1 MHGQQTKNAQPCN
14 RCVRDAPSRFLD
26 CAAEQPND
34 AGRNLEPLQTM
45 QRVAPCS
52 FLIRTGGEQYRQQG
66 RTLRS
71 SFCRVVW
78 RNEARQTGKQRQSSP
93 CPRGE
98 TPERP
103 SPRTERIAKTPT
115 DVRGR
120 LDMGIGGSL
129 VPATTGSDRRQR
141 VACPW
146 RSRTERCIT
155 CDCRVGAAASA
166 GSAATCDG
174 GTVGFGHQR
183 SLSAAGVA
191 AWANGLVRFCDT
203 LHLAARRRFAAAP
216 VPAPAPGT
224 NGSGTCQCRRA
235 RMDLLPEFV
244 RGAACHSRTELGW
257 WWWCLNGPRD
267 GHRQQLSTPYTRSRA
282 QGWPSTNRV
291 IWIFG
296 HQQPYRVASA
306 ASLPQELIGHP
317 PNRPVAVPA
326 VPSAD
331 AGSRRNNATPTR
343 GGPPP
348 LRPSQDRCSTVLHGP
363 ARSSDAPCQQR
374 RRAIRR
380 ALTAMRCDASRV
392 ETRPGGSARA

>member
-1 MHGQQTKNAQPCN
+1 M
-14 RCVRDAPSRFLD
+14 
-26 CAAEQPND
+26 
-34 AGRNLEPLQTM
+34 
-45 QRVAPCS
+45 
-52 FLIRTGGEQYRQQG
+52 
-66 RTLRS
+66 
-71 SFCRVVW
+71 
-78 RNEARQTGKQRQSSP
+78 
-93 CPRGE
+93 
-98 TPERP
+98 
-103 SPRTERIAKTPT
+103 
-115 DVRGR
+115 
-120 LDMGIGGSL
+120 
-129 VPATTGSDRRQR
+129 
-141 VACPW
+141 
-146 RSRTERCIT
+146 
-155 CDCRVGAAASA
+155 
-166 GSAATCDG
+166 
-174 GTVGFGHQR
+174 
-183 SLSAAGVA
+183 
-191 AWANGLVRFCDT
+191 
-203 LHLAARRRFAAAP
+203 HLAARRRFAAAP

-392 ETRPGGSARA
+392 ETRPGGSAQACHLPSRGLVVRSRVSFLSPMPMPVPHCTLPSRILESVTATLSDLPRAGACGRAPGVAPLLPLLFWHGDDGSSRARCLGCSSTKVQEGVPRWQPRVPVETR